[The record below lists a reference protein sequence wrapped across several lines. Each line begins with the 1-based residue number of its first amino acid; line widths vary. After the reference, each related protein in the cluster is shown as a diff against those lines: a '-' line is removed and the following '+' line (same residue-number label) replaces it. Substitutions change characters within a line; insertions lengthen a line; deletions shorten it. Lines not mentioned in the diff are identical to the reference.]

1 MKYNK
6 EFSMLNY
13 LIDIGHPTSGI
24 LLWPLSQVI
33 RQTAKI
39 EWGPPYK

>member
-1 MKYNK
+1 
-6 EFSMLNY
+6 MLNDF
-13 LIDIGHPTSGI
+13 IDIGHPASGI

-39 EWGPPYK
+39 EC